1 MKNEYKITTRKR
13 KSTSKTK
20 KADKYEA
27 IIRDSNG
34 KTIHTKS
41 GFTSKNKALAYA
53 AKKKVEFENEDIML
67 EKTKTNATFEDVYKD
82 FLKRGINEYNDSTQY
97 NTTKY
102 YKYFEKS
109 FAHMR
114 IKDINYEILKGYFD
128 SLSKNGIE
136 TNKNIKKAMSRIF
149 KFAVNYNYISSS
161 PCTNIKVKGI
171 ERHRKT
177 YERISDEDIKR
188 LIDAIQMRPSFQ
200 HQAYVMFIK
209 MAYYTGMRVAEILA
223 LEKSD
228 IDFEHNT
235 ININKTLLYKG
246 KRKEDYI
253 ISNKLKTKA
262 SKAVIPMSDQLKQ
275 YLLDWFEI
283 NPFDR
288 VICDKT
294 GDYIVPES
302 MAAYI
307 RKISKKLDIYCHP
320 YIFRHTFASN
330 LADQG
335 VKEDILQ
342 ELMRHGNFRTTRE
355 YYIHKEK
362 QDKLDALNRALG
374 SI

>member
-1 MKNEYKITTRKR
+1 MKNEYKITTRRR

-27 IIRDSNG
+27 IIRDSKG

-53 AKKKVEFENEDIML
+53 AKKKVEYENKDTML
-67 EKTKTNATFEDVYKD
+67 KEEKSNATFEDVYND

-102 YKYFEKS
+102 YKYFEKTFS
-109 FAHMR
+109 HMY
-114 IKDINYEILKGYFD
+114 IKDINYEILKEYFD

-136 TNKNIKKAMSRIF
+136 TNKNIKKAISRIL
-149 KFAVNYNYISSS
+149 KFAVNYGYISSN
-161 PCTNIKVKGI
+161 PCTNIKIRGI
-171 ERHRKT
+171 ERHRET

-188 LIDAIQMRPSFQ
+188 LIEAIQKHSSFQ
-200 HQAYVMFIK
+200 HEAYIMFIK
-209 MAYYTGMRVAEILA
+209 IAYYTGMRAGEIFA

-246 KRKEDYI
+246 KRKEDYV

-262 SKAVIPMSDQLKQ
+262 SKAVIPMNFKLKQ
-275 YLLDWFEI
+275 YLLDWFKV
-283 NPFDR
+283 NPFDK
-288 VICDKT
+288 VLCDKN
-294 GDYIVPES
+294 GYYIVPES

-307 RKISKKLDIYCHP
+307 RKISKELGIYCHP
-320 YIFRHTFASN
+320 HIFRHNFGSH
-330 LADQG
+330 LADKG
-335 VKEDILQ
+335 VREDILQ

-362 QDKLDALNRALG
+362 QDKLDALNQSLG
-374 SI
+374 NI